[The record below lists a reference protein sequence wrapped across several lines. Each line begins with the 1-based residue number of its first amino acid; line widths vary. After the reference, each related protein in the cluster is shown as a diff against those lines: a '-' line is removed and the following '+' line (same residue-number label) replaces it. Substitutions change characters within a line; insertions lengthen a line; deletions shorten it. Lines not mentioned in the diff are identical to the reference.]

1 MGMFDWLAGRRPPEP
16 PPDLREALIA
26 AYSAQ
31 QYEALADLINANVSA
46 IREAF
51 PGWTTLPSGIR
62 HDPKALDRYG
72 RTLFA
77 IATAFEQAGDATLM
91 TQLRGGRQMI
101 EWGNDLDAAR
111 KLLDEERAAE
121 AVPLLRTLLA
131 SFDGLSGNGVAYYRP
146 RVLGS
151 LGVALAQ
158 TGDKREAVKVTREA
172 LELCRA
178 AGDEEGIRTYTT
190 NLDALGTFDMPAHDG
205 TDANMTVVY
214 RDEQGHTLT
223 LDELQTAGGKVKW
236 EVRGAASVPPE
247 AERLHREGRA
257 AGARG
262 DYETAASLLTRAAE
276 LAPSWP
282 HPYYD
287 RAFTHLLQDDFA
299 AALRDYRKT
308 MELAPG
314 GFFTAEVAVD
324 TLTREATGEFFSG
337 LYAAFAMLEHMPVDQ
352 RRAIVAQ
359 LVEKLPSFAPAW
371 SEHADSVTDPVQ
383 RLEAIEKG
391 LAARPD
397 RDTRGFLI
405 IKKAMTT
412 SALGDTDG
420 AARLL
425 HQLASDST
433 APANTRAAAE
443 FALAKLLPNAQP

>member
-1 MGMFDWLAGRRPPEP
+1 MGTFDWLARRRPPEP

-46 IREAF
+46 IRESF
-51 PGWTTLPSGIR
+51 PGWTTVPSQIR
-62 HDPKALDRYG
+62 HDAEALDRYA

-77 IATAFEQAGDATLM
+77 IATAFERAGDASLM
-91 TQLRGGRQMI
+91 TRLRGGRQFI
-101 EWGNDLDAAR
+101 EWGNELDAAK

-121 AVPLLRTLLA
+121 AVPLLA

-146 RVLGS
+146 RVLGR

-158 TGDKREAVKVTREA
+158 TGDKREAVRVTTEA

-190 NLDALGTFDMPAHDG
+190 NLDILGTFDIPANDG
-205 TDANMTVVY
+205 TDANMTVAC

-223 LDELQTAGGKVKW
+223 LDELQTVGGTVKW

-287 RAFTHLLQDDFA
+287 RAFTHLLQDDFE

-371 SEHADSVTDPVQ
+371 NEHADSVTDPVQ

-405 IKKAMTT
+405 IKKAMTM

-425 HQLASDST
+425 HQLASDSS
-433 APANTRAAAE
+433 APANTRAGAE
-443 FALAKLLPNAQP
+443 FALAKLSPKPRLDA